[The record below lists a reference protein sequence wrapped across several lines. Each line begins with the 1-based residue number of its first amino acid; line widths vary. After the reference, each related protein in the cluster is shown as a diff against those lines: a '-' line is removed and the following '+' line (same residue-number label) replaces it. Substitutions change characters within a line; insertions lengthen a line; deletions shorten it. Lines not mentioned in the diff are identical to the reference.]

1 MKAVVGG
8 GFQRRVYPLTS
19 EPLAK
24 LSIDSGRRKNTEVSI
39 LGGA

>member
-1 MKAVVGG
+1 MW
-8 GFQRRVYPLTS
+8 YTN

-24 LSIDSGRRKNTEVSI
+24 LTVDSGRRKNTEVSI